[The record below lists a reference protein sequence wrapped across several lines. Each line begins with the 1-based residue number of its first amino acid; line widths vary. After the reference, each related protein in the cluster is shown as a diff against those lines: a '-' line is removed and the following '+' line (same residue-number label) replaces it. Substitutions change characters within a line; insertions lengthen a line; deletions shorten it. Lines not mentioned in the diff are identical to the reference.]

1 MKIRPTLK
9 TLQGRGR
16 KGGKASPSSSSRL
29 PGERHTFRELNLV
42 PPQHLAPDGTITS
55 SREHE
60 VSSGSDPLMLRI
72 RELEA
77 EVATLEAELH
87 NLRNPT

>member
-16 KGGKASPSSSSRL
+16 KAGEAGRPRL

-60 VSSGSDPLMLRI
+60 VSFGQDPLMLRI

-77 EVATLEAELH
+77 EVATLRTQLEQQS
-87 NLRNPT
+87 

>member
-16 KGGKASPSSSSRL
+16 RGGEAERPRL

-77 EVATLEAELH
+77 QVQALEAELH